1 MGDVFFY
8 FLKKII
14 ISALFIYA
22 FDSLIPFS
30 CHVIS
35 INYFTVFFVS
45 YFGFI
50 AMFYLVL
57 FSFI

>member
-1 MGDVFFY
+1 MINKLFC
-8 FLKKII
+8 FLKKFIL
-14 ISALFIYA
+14 SALFIYA

-35 INYFTVFFVS
+35 INFFNVLFVS